1 MNIKTAPKVSEPRVG
16 ALRLDDFIDMVN
28 LALDRLDR
36 IEHLLRKPPQSQ
48 SRILKFSEVPSVYPC
63 LTVRE
68 IRSACSDNDGPRKF
82 KPGHVTVHEIEAW
95 IKRREQKQG
104 VRST

>member
-1 MNIKTAPKVSEPRVG
+1 MSALPVTIPEPRISDLSLV
-16 ALRLDDFIDMVN
+16 LDK
-28 LALDRLDR
+28 LER
-36 IEHLLRKPPQSQ
+36 IERLLAKPSQSQ